1 MKIRAK
7 LLLLFLT
14 LFGALLLAFAVFIY
28 ISTAQSRKDQYYKHL
43 KREAITKANLLFD
56 AKVPATVLQL
66 IYKNSLNSL
75 FEEEVAVYDTS
86 FNLLYHDA
94 VQIDKVKETRQMI
107 NQIILQKEITFEQ
120 GSLQVAG
127 LLYLHKGKVY
137 VITAAAND
145 KYGLTR
151 LEEFKYTLIISFIII
166 ISLTIAA
173 GYYFVGKALNPV
185 AEIVDK
191 VEEITATNLYKR
203 VHVKNERD
211 EIGELA
217 ITFNNMLDRLE
228 QSFDSQRSFVS
239 NISHELRTPLATI
252 VGELQ
257 LALIKERSVGEYK
270 EVIRLSLSDAQ
281 RLVKLSNGLLD
292 LAKASYDQTTV
303 SMKVLRTDELLMD
316 AREAVLKGVED
327 YKIDIVFDKEIDDD
341 SEISVRGNEY
351 LLKVAFINLMENA
364 CKFSADHRCVVS
376 INFDLGSVIL
386 GFRDS
391 GIGIGVEEIDKVFS
405 AFYRGKNKGFSAGNG
420 IGLSLTEKIVGMH
433 QGEIKVKS
441 VVGVGSEFTIVM
453 AHVAVSSDR

>member
-28 ISTAQSRKDQYYKHL
+28 VSTSQSRKDQYYKHL

-56 AKVPATVLQL
+56 AKVPPAVLQL
-66 IYKNSLNSL
+66 IYKNSINSL

-94 VQIDKVKETRQMI
+94 VQIDKVKETKKMI
-107 NQIILQKEITFEQ
+107 DQIILQKEITFDQ
-120 GSLQVAG
+120 GTLQIVG
-127 LLYLHKGKVY
+127 LLYLHKGKTY

-203 VHVKNERD
+203 VHVKNEKD

-217 ITFNNMLDRLE
+217 ITFNNMLKKLE
-228 QSFDSQRSFVS
+228 QSFDGQKNFVS
-239 NISHELRTPLATI
+239 NISHE
-252 VGELQ
+252 
-257 LALIKERSVGEYK
+257 
-270 EVIRLSLSDAQ
+270 
-281 RLVKLSNGLLD
+281 
-292 LAKASYDQTTV
+292 
-303 SMKVLRTDELLMD
+303 
-316 AREAVLKGVED
+316 
-327 YKIDIVFDKEIDDD
+327 
-341 SEISVRGNEY
+341 
-351 LLKVAFINLMENA
+351 
-364 CKFSADHRCVVS
+364 
-376 INFDLGSVIL
+376 
-386 GFRDS
+386 
-391 GIGIGVEEIDKVFS
+391 
-405 AFYRGKNKGFSAGNG
+405 
-420 IGLSLTEKIVGMH
+420 
-433 QGEIKVKS
+433 
-441 VVGVGSEFTIVM
+441 
-453 AHVAVSSDR
+453 

>member
-28 ISTAQSRKDQYYKHL
+28 VSTSQSRKDQYYKHL

-56 AKVPATVLQL
+56 AKVPPAVLQL
-66 IYKNSLNSL
+66 IYKNSINSL

-94 VQIDKVKETRQMI
+94 VQIDKVKETRKMI
-107 NQIILQKEITFEQ
+107 DQIILQKEITFDQ
-120 GSLQVAG
+120 GTLQVVG
-127 LLYLHKGKVY
+127 LLYLHKGKTY

-203 VHVKNERD
+203 VQVKNEKD

-228 QSFDSQRSFVS
+228 QSFDGQKNFVS

-257 LALIKERSVGEYK
+257 LALIRERSINEYK
-270 EVIRLSLSDAQ
+270 EVIKLSLSDAQ
-281 RLVKLSNGLLD
+281 RLVRLSNGLLD

-303 SMKVLRTDELLMD
+303 SMKELRTDELLMD
-316 AREAVLKGVED
+316 AREAVLKINEE
-327 YKIDIVFDKEIDDD
+327 YKVDIVFEREIDDD
-341 SEISVRGNEY
+341 DDISVKGNEY

-364 CKFSADHRCVVS
+364 CKFSANHQCIVS
-376 INFDLGSVIL
+376 INFDRDQIKL
-386 GFRDS
+386 GFKDS
-391 GIGIGVEEIDKVFS
+391 GIGIPEDELESIFS
-405 AFYRGKNKGFSAGNG
+405 AFYRGKNKDFSPGNG
-420 IGLSLTEKIVGMH
+420 IGLSLTQKIISMH
-433 QGEIKVKS
+433 NGVIRVASTVNSGS
-441 VVGVGSEFTIVM
+441 VFTIEM
-453 AHVAVSSDR
+453 FHV